1 MDDKQPQ
8 VIAEF
13 TGGMRWPAGIMPL
26 QLTLNRDAAV
36 DMGGNVTWPFVKLRM
51 HERGLDL
58 VSHGF
63 IFKSMTPSFHF
74 RWSDVQAVEC
84 IRRGG
89 IRFRI
94 AGLHHSIIFWSLKPA
109 EVLDVLEQQGVSID
123 RRPHKVG
130 WFL

>member
-26 QLTLNRDAAV
+26 QRTLNRDAAV
-36 DMGGNVTWPFVKLRM
+36 DMGGNVTWPFVKLRV

-58 VSHGF
+58 VPHGF

-84 IRRGG
+84 IRRDATAVAGG
-89 IRFRI
+89 ARPPTDLRH
-94 AGLHHSIIFWSLKPA
+94 A
-109 EVLDVLEQQGVSID
+109 VLAYLSKT
-123 RRPHKVG
+123 P
-130 WFL
+130 